1 MRSILWAAIAAAA
14 VAAALTVPAGVFGQD
29 KTEPAPDASKTEK
42 TPDPTVRDIDAYRL
56 RVGDQIE
63 VQVFNSGK
71 LVTEATKPLTVPAN
85 GQVSYPPIGKVTLLG
100 KTVDEIQEQI
110 AKRLKDDGIFTNPT
124 VGAIVTKFEPR
135 SVFLMGAVQG
145 EVLLP
150 VHRDMRILEVLA
162 RAGKLGTQGAD
173 FSHVSV
179 RRVGQDG
186 TSFTV
191 PVNVD
196 DILDRNQDKQNIVI
210 FENDIIIIPRLEA
223 ANPKS
228 AEWVYVLGKVHKP
241 GRVPY
246 LRGRSPFTLTKLIAM
261 CEDFQEFADR
271 TKVKVIRTEP
281 TGRVPYVV
289 DFDDIISTDRADF
302 ELQPDD
308 LVYVPETWI

>member
-1 MRSILWAAIAAAA
+1 MRSILWAALAAAA
-14 VAAALTVPAGVFGQD
+14 AAAALTVTAGVSGQD
-29 KTEPAPDASKTEK
+29 KTEKA
-42 TPDPTVRDIDAYRL
+42 PDPTVRDIEAYRL
-56 RVGDQIE
+56 RVGDQVE

-71 LVTEATKPLTVPAN
+71 LVTEATKTLTVPAN

-100 KTVDEIQEQI
+100 QTVDEIQDAL

-173 FSHVSV
+173 FSHVTV
-179 RRVGQDG
+179 RREGQNG
-186 TSFTV
+186 SFPI

-196 DILDRNQDKQNIVI
+196 DILDRSQDKQNIVI
-210 FENDIIIIPRLEA
+210 FENDIIIVPRLEA
-223 ANPKS
+223 ANPQS

-281 TGRVPYVV
+281 TGRRLYTV
-289 DFDDIISTDRADF
+289 DFDDIISTDKADF
-302 ELQPDD
+302 ELKPDD

>member
-1 MRSILWAAIAAAA
+1 MRTSTWVALAALAA
-14 VAAALTVPAGVFGQD
+14 AAALTLPSALLGQD
-29 KTEPAPDASKTEK
+29 KVEK
-42 TPDPTVRDIDAYRL
+42 ALDPTVRDIDAYRL

-71 LVTEATKPLTVPAN
+71 LVAEATKTLTVPAN
-85 GQVSYPPIGKVTLLG
+85 GQVSYPPIGKVKLVGL
-100 KTVDEIQEQI
+100 TVDEIQEQI
-110 AKRLKDDGIFTNPT
+110 GKRLKEEGIFTNPT
-124 VGAIVTKFEPR
+124 VGAIVTRFEPR

-173 FSHVSV
+173 FSHVKV

-186 TSFTV
+186 TSF
-191 PVNVD
+191 PIDVNVD
-196 DILDRNQDKQNIVI
+196 GILEGNLDQQNVVI
-210 FENDIIIIPRLEA
+210 FENDIIIVPRLEA
-223 ANPKS
+223 ANPQS

-241 GRVPY
+241 GRIPY

-271 TKVKVIRTEP
+271 TKLKIIRTEP
-281 TGRVPYVV
+281 GGRRQFVV

-302 ELQPDD
+302 EMKPDD